1 MTATITI
8 IRMRRAMEVPPCKCV
23 VHSFTIEEE
32 NKFHFFIKNK
42 EKIMNFIELF
52 SMQRKLDAFIENN
65 RGINSDVFI
74 EKGLALT
81 VELAELANE
90 TRCFKYWS
98 SKGTSEKAIL
108 LEEFVDSIHF
118 LLSLG
123 NEKGISIDEWPEI
136 EIHEEVNL
144 SKLFLKT
151 QQSILTYIQHPEVDK
166 YNIVWQNYSVL
177 AYNLGFTLED
187 ILVAYKLKN
196 EKNYE
201 RQRTGY

>member
-1 MTATITI
+1 M
-8 IRMRRAMEVPPCKCV
+8 
-23 VHSFTIEEE
+23 
-32 NKFHFFIKNK
+32 KFK
-42 EKIMNFIELF
+42 ELF
-52 SMQRKLDAFIENN
+52 LIQRELDAYIENN
-65 RGINSDVFI
+65 RGIHKDVFI

-98 SKGTSEKAIL
+98 SKGPSTRDIL

-123 NEKGISIDEWPEI
+123 NEKDFAIEEWPETQK
-136 EIHEEVNL
+136 EVDL
-144 SKLFLKT
+144 TEWFLKT
-151 QQSILTYIQHPEVDK
+151 QQSILAYIQYPEVDK
-166 YNIVWQNYSVL
+166 YCIVWQNYSVL
-177 AYNLGFTLED
+177 AYNLGFSLED
-187 ILVAYKLKN
+187 ILAAYFSKN